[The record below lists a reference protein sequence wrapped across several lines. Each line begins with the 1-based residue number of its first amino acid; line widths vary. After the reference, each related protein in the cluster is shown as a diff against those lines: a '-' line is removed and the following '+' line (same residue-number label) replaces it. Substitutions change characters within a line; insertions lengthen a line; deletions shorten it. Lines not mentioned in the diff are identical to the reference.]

1 MTCQDFPRKRG
12 YARLFFVAALL
23 TLLLP
28 LQVARAAMTGWAAGV
43 EVPADF
49 GEEIHTGEEATARVL
64 SVRAAGPVEQGA
76 GHVVTGTFQT
86 WNADVRELWME
97 GLEAPVRVTGGHR
110 FYSASRGWVEA
121 HRLAV
126 GETVRTRDGSGA
138 RVLGLERLPGVHAVF
153 NLEVEG
159 LHQYH
164 VSPLG
169 LLAHNNKKCETT
181 NTSAQKTKGAN
192 EAAESRAKS
201 TGENAIELRS
211 NIEKEG
217 RFFAEGEAAGHIVA
231 STGSQRQWTASA
243 ESRSMLDKYRIGV
256 NDAANGVPVKH
267 HRPHNE
273 MHTRAFNEGVR
284 DRLQSVESK
293 MREGGRGAKAIR
305 SALRHEL
312 RKIGKSVRRR

>member
-1 MTCQDFPRKRG
+1 
-12 YARLFFVAALL
+12 
-23 TLLLP
+23 
-28 LQVARAAMTGWAAGV
+28 
-43 EVPADF
+43 
-49 GEEIHTGEEATARVL
+49 VL
-64 SVRAAGPVEQGA
+64 SVREAGPVEQGA

-169 LLAHNNKKCETT
+169 LLAHNNSKCETT
-181 NTSAQKTKGAN
+181 NTSAQNTKGAN
-192 EAAESRAKS
+192 EAAEFRGGSHRDMTKPKGDGLDSHHMPADSVNGIPK
-201 TGENAIELRS
+201 TDGPAIQMDKADHKKTS
-211 NIEKEG
+211 SYG
-217 RFFAEGEAAGHIVA
+217 GGDEAD
-231 STGSQRQWTASA
+231 T
-243 ESRSMLDKYRIGV
+243 YRREIKNMIDGG
-256 NDAANGVPVKH
+256 D
-267 HRPHNE
+267 
-273 MHTRAFNEGVR
+273 
-284 DRLQSVESK
+284 
-293 MREGGRGAKAIR
+293 MRKAMATEIYD
-305 SALRHEL
+305 
-312 RKIGKSVRRR
+312 VRRVAKEVGNPRKYNGAMRQMMEYARDQKIIPPNPQKKLIVQDEIYHSTI

>member
-1 MTCQDFPRKRG
+1 MPTRPFSAALLQ
-12 YARLFFVAALL
+12 LALL
-23 TLLLP
+23 TLAALLSP
-28 LQVARAAMTGWAAGV
+28 LQLAGAAMMGKASATKFF
-43 EVPADF
+43 F

-64 SVRAAGPVEQGA
+64 SVREAGPVEQGA

-159 LHQYH
+159 LHPYH

-169 LLAHNNKKCETT
+169 LLAHN
-181 NTSAQKTKGAN
+181 TSPHWRVPAGRSLKT
-192 EAAESRAKS
+192 SCRA
-201 TGENAIELRS
+201 ILWP
-211 NIEKEG
+211 G
-217 RFFAEGEAAGHIVA
+217 RFC
-231 STGSQRQWTASA
+231 
-243 ESRSMLDKYRIGV
+243 
-256 NDAANGVPVKH
+256 
-267 HRPHNE
+267 
-273 MHTRAFNEGVR
+273 RAW
-284 DRLQSVESK
+284 S
-293 MREGGRGAKAIR
+293 
-305 SALRHEL
+305 
-312 RKIGKSVRRR
+312 

>member
-1 MTCQDFPRKRG
+1 VTLSPLSTACLQRV
-12 YARLFFVAALL
+12 LLALL
-23 TLLLP
+23 TLLSP
-28 LQVARAAMTGWAAGV
+28 LQLAGAAMTARATGV

-64 SVRAAGPVEQGA
+64 SVREAGAVEQGA

-159 LHQYH
+159 LHQYY

-169 LLAHNNKKCETT
+169 LLAHNNSKCETT

-192 EAAESRAKS
+192 EAAETSSDLAESSSGISKID
-201 TGENAIELRS
+201 N
-211 NIEKEG
+211 NIEIAVDTKPSGGRSGKQQRLKELGEDPKVSAADRGWIKNEQRHIKTGNRDTIRVPPGKDLAHERG
-217 RFFAEGEAAGHIVA
+217 REAAKGFGYKH
-231 STGSQRQWTASA
+231 SNLQD
-243 ESRSMLDKYRIGV
+243 RSL
-256 NDAANGVPVKH
+256 H
-267 HRPHNE
+267 
-273 MHTRAFNEGVR
+273 
-284 DRLQSVESK
+284 RLQH
-293 MREGGRGAKAIR
+293 RFDNF
-305 SALRHEL
+305 
-312 RKIGKSVRRR
+312 GKKNKRRPTQ